1 MSSDRKPETHLD
13 AAWTY
18 LPEYASEALPRYT
31 SYPPANRFHA
41 GVGPKQAKGAIR
53 ALPSGATIS
62 LYLHIPYCQQLC
74 WYCGCHT
81 SVPTRADPVETYLDA
96 LHQEI
101 MLVGADVPA
110 GVRVTHVHVGGGS
123 PDTLRPSQLRRL
135 FARLNETFTFDRS
148 AEIAVELDP
157 RGVSDEFAWAM
168 KESGVTRT
176 SLGVQVLDES
186 VQKHINRMQSRDQ
199 IVEAILRLRQ
209 AGIGSLNVDVMYG
222 LPGQSLAHVVETAE
236 FAADQA
242 ADRVAVFGYAH
253 VPWFKKHQGAIK
265 IDELP
270 QGEARFRQAEA
281 AAATLRAR
289 SYRPIGFD
297 HFALPGDN
305 LALVDKAGGLRRN
318 FQGYT
323 VDQSDALIGFGSSAI
338 SSMPGLYY
346 QNEADSRAYRTKVG
360 AEEMPVVRGAVVS
373 ADDRIRSRLIET
385 LLCRFGAA
393 VEPGLLIPALPRLR
407 RLEAAG
413 LIEIIAGRIEV
424 TLAGRP
430 YVRNVAASFDAQFDA
445 VPGRH
450 SLAV

>member
-1 MSSDRKPETHLD
+1 MKAPSPPATSGDPP
-13 AAWTY
+13 WVY
-18 LPEYASEALPRYT
+18 LPAYASEAPPRYT

-41 GVGPKQAKGAIR
+41 GVGPEQATEAIR
-53 ALPSGATIS
+53 SLRRGTSIS

-81 SVPTRADPVETYLDA
+81 SVPTRADPVESYLDA
-96 LHQEI
+96 LHREI
-101 MLVGADVPA
+101 MLVGGQTPP
-110 GVRVTHVHVGGGS
+110 GVCVTHVHIGGGS
-123 PDTLRPSQLRRL
+123 PDTLRPNQLRRL
-135 FARLNETFTFDRS
+135 FTRLNENFAFDRNV
-148 AEIAVELDP
+148 EIAVELDP
-157 RGVSDEFAWAM
+157 RGVSDELAWAM

-176 SLGVQVLDES
+176 SLGVQALDEG
-186 VQKHINRMQSRDQ
+186 VQKRINRIQSRDQ
-199 IVEAILRLRQ
+199 VTEAVLHLRL
-209 AGIGSLNVDVMYG
+209 AGIGSLNMDVMYG
-222 LPGQSLAHVVETAE
+222 LPGQTVAHVVETAQ
-236 FAADQA
+236 FAADQQ

-265 IDELP
+265 VDDLP

-289 SYRPIGFD
+289 NYLAIGFD
-297 HFALPGDN
+297 HFAFGADS
-305 LALVDKAGGLRRN
+305 LARAQQAGRLRRN

-323 VDQSDALIGFGSSAI
+323 ADQSDALIGFGASAI

-346 QNEADSRAYRTKVG
+346 QNEPDSRAYRTKIEAG
-360 AEEMPVVRGAVVS
+360 TMPVVRGAVVS
-373 ADDRIRSRLIET
+373 ADDRERSRLIET
-385 LLCRFGAA
+385 LLCRFEAN
-393 VEPGLLIPALPRLR
+393 VNSDLLFPALPRLQ

-413 LIEIIAGRIEV
+413 IVEITEGLVKV

-430 YVRNVAASFDAQFDA
+430 YVRNVAASFDAQFDV